1 MSEVNSGKKYE
12 TVSSSRDERKRKLQ
26 DLKAMLNGEKEEK
39 EKKEEESVQQEE
51 VESPKKS
58 KKSKK
63 DKKKIEI
70 MEKKLHRLTGKHY
83 LATIPKINSESSS
96 SENSSSSSDNE
107 SETSTSS
114 STSSS
119 STPTP
124 DKKNTKTYHKLSSR
138 KLQEE
143 FEKLREQVEQQM
155 KKQKFKKYK
164 RKKTKN
170 NGLFPSHTSQP
181 RVYPNGNPQSSMFHS
196 SGETVAPLVPPSR
209 FQFL

>member
-114 STSSS
+114 SSSS

-124 DKKNTKTYHKLSSR
+124 DKKKTKTYHKLSSR